1 MDPGKTQREQAPDG
15 ARRKKRAR
23 SLEFDFIMGGGTRP
37 KTKTAPPERAARK
50 EEPIV
55 HPLTPRPL
63 PEPEDTPFE
72 TFHEANRKEPMKIEE
87 APQPSVVR
95 ASHNLDRQRKEQNAV
110 NTLLQGVGLTLLS
123 IILFTA
129 ALATLGGYVLWK
141 QIQDQSASLAL
152 LESNTKDR
160 LSSLGE
166 ELRTADNEIILG
178 QEQASMN
185 LLKLQAQFEQYRSD
199 SQKQLADLKASN
211 DSLEKSISYY
221 RTRLNEQQQTI
232 TQLQAKARR

>member
-1 MDPGKTQREQAPDG
+1 
-15 ARRKKRAR
+15 
-23 SLEFDFIMGGGTRP
+23 
-37 KTKTAPPERAARK
+37 
-50 EEPIV
+50 
-55 HPLTPRPL
+55 
-63 PEPEDTPFE
+63 
-72 TFHEANRKEPMKIEE
+72 MKIED

-129 ALATLGGYVLWK
+129 ALASLGGYVLWK

-160 LSSLGE
+160 LDSLGK
-166 ELRTADNEIILG
+166 ELRNADSELVLG

-185 LLKLQAQFEQYRSD
+185 LLKLQTQFEQYRSD

-232 TQLQAKARR
+232 TQLQAKARH